1 MEMQTN
7 NGEFRGEEP
16 APVSTAATIDGNGD
30 LPQSEILPYIPQ
42 TQQQRSGFLVD
53 FLYIRGQLGGTDH
66 LDLIMLGSKQYGV
79 LLAQLPVRVREQLN
93 DFSILK
99 RVIRDQNAGQ
109 SPSGAIRALESLLV
123 EHFKRHEKLKA
134 AYAIFSP
141 QSRSI
146 RFATTAH
153 ASIFLFRQEH
163 RQMYRLLSDDGGFS
177 AASMDEYAYRTHPST
192 LLPGAPSEAVR
203 LEQHDL
209 ILMVSDGFLTLKNTW
224 GESLGMGRLKAFL
237 DEHGHM
243 QPGPFLRKLQSEIEA
258 FTMGEPIQ
266 QDVTVVAVKN
276 MLANDE
282 AVYDDDA
289 VDLDSR
295 FLTLDEEAELWQI
308 SQEHPDLRLRE
319 LLQKVDTRFQRL
331 GPDRIRFY
339 LKNDHPHWLNGT
351 ARPPIPP
358 RRFEGLESHFH
369 QKLVEAF
376 PIRQLL
382 YRKYEFRGNTDAI
395 ARALEHYQNGHFQE
409 SLIEFIKVRKAIVEN
424 ESVYCFFGNLYLL
437 LNMTIKARQ
446 EYMRALRLN
455 PRCVHAYLALAYI
468 ALLHKDYEGAIHYLS
483 TAIRLDSHLKLYE
496 RFLHH
501 MLTALDKQNGHK
513 EWIA

>member
-1 MEMQTN
+1 MQKQ
-7 NGEFRGEEP
+7 NGEYRGKDGASEQSVSSVEENGF
-16 APVSTAATIDGNGD
+16 APHAEV
-30 LPQSEILPYIPQ
+30 LPYIPQ

-53 FLYIRGQLGGTDH
+53 FLYIRGQAGGTDH

-79 LLAQLPVRVREQLN
+79 LLAKLPVHVRERLH

-99 RVIRDQNAGQ
+99 RTIRDQNAGQ

-123 EHFKRHEKLKA
+123 EHFDQHEKLKA
-134 AYAIFSP
+134 AYAEFSP
-141 QSRSI
+141 QTRTI
-146 RFATTAH
+146 RFATTAN
-153 ASIFLFRQEH
+153 APLFLFRQEH
-163 RQMYRLLSDDGGFS
+163 RQIYRLLSDDGTLPGTS
-177 AASMDEYAYRTHPST
+177 LDEMPFRTQKPT
-192 LLPGAPSEAVR
+192 LLPSSPSEAIR

-209 ILMVSDGFLTLKNTW
+209 ILMISDGFLAIKNTW
-224 GESLGMGRLKAFL
+224 GENLGMARLKKFL
-237 DEHGHM
+237 NDYGHM
-243 QPGPFLRKLQSEIEA
+243 QPGPFLRRLQAEIEE
-258 FTMGEPIQ
+258 FTMGEPLQ
-266 QDVTVVAVKN
+266 HDVTVVAVKN
-276 MLANDE
+276 MLPNDE
-282 AVYDDDA
+282 AMYDETA

-295 FLTLDEEAELWQI
+295 FLTLNEEEELWQV

-319 LLQKVDTRFQRL
+319 LLQLVGSQFQRL

-339 LKNDHPHWLNGT
+339 LKNDHTLWLNGGVQNGF
-351 ARPPIPP
+351 AP
-358 RRFEGLESHFH
+358 RRFDGLEKHFH
-369 QKLVEAF
+369 QKLIEAF

-409 SLIEFIKVRKAIVEN
+409 SLIEFVKVRKAIVEN

-446 EYMRALRLN
+446 EYLKALRLN

-483 TAIRLDSHLKLYE
+483 TAIRLDSSLKLYE

-501 MLTALDKQNGHK
+501 MLAVLDKQNGHK